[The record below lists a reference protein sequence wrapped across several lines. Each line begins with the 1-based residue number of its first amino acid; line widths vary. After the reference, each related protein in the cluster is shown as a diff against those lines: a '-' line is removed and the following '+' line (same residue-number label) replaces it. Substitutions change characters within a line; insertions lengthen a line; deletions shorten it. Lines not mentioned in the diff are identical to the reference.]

1 MKIKNEDDRRFSKLT
16 EATRK
21 QKIVCPH
28 CGAKVTVPF
37 FLDKKLCTICGYYVY
52 RNKHLEFKEKLK
64 SKGVNV
70 NVKKDQEK
78 KYREA

>member
-1 MKIKNEDDRRFSKLT
+1 MKIKSEDDRRFSKLS
-16 EATRK
+16 EAAQK
-21 QKIVCPH
+21 QKIVWPH

-52 RNKHLEFKEKLK
+52 RNKYLEFKEKLK
-64 SKGVNV
+64 RKGV
-70 NVKKDQEK
+70 KIDAGKDQEK

>member
-1 MKIKNEDDRRFSKLT
+1 MKIKSEDDRRFSKLS
-16 EATRK
+16 EAAQK

-52 RNKHLEFKEKLK
+52 RNKYLEFKKKLK
-64 SKGVNV
+64 RKGV
-70 NVKKDQEK
+70 KIDAGKDQEK